1 MKQEEMMNHNCC
13 GDHLE
18 INENIK
24 SLCCVK
30 ETNTVLHVNYT
41 SKTNSQKKRS
51 DLWLQGQVGED
62 LDEGSPKVQIFS
74 LCHVTK

>member
-1 MKQEEMMNHNCC
+1 MRLLRPRKVCIPRSREKGQLMKQEEMMNHNRC

-41 SKTNSQKKRS
+41 SKTNS
-51 DLWLQGQVGED
+51 
-62 LDEGSPKVQIFS
+62 
-74 LCHVTK
+74 

>member
-41 SKTNSQKKRS
+41 SKTNS
-51 DLWLQGQVGED
+51 
-62 LDEGSPKVQIFS
+62 
-74 LCHVTK
+74 